1 VALKGNLLFNGDF
14 ETGTTEGWE
23 CGAFGQSCA
32 CLFSASTEAKY
43 RGNYGGLLV
52 AHDYPRSAYLAYD
65 KICSFEEYEA
75 YLYIFYSK
83 LVSGYYVTGLL
94 YGLDDKENLIQNFR
108 LGFCMEEGEWR
119 KYICLLRGYKD
130 ITHFK
135 VGVLFWGSV
144 QGDKCYFDEAKLIP
158 LRSIK
163 GHEIKDYRFF
173 DNVTADK
180 EWWSG
185 ISSFGKAK
193 LRSVLQ
199 VANVSGTSPTLDTE
213 IECYLFE
220 GANMPFILEHSQF
233 TGEGGEIV
241 SIDLPEVA
249 IIKVKYTIG
258 GTDPSFDI
266 YHNLILEPY

>member
-1 VALKGNLLFNGDF
+1 MALKGNLLFNGDF

-23 CGAFGQSCA
+23 CGAFGKECYCS
-32 CLFSASTEAKY
+32 FSADTEAKY

-52 AHDYPRSAYLAYD
+52 AQAYPRSAYIAYD
-65 KICSFEEYEA
+65 KICSFEEHEA

-83 LVSGYYVTGLL
+83 LVSGYYISGIL
-94 YGLDDKENLIQNFR
+94 YGLDDKGNLLQCFR
-108 LGFCMEEGEWR
+108 LGVNLEEGVW
-119 KYICLLRGYKD
+119 KKNIFLLRGYKD

-135 VGVLFWGSV
+135 VGVLYWG
-144 QGDKCYFDEAKLIP
+144 QTTGDKSYFDEAKLIP
-158 LRSIK
+158 LRSVK

-173 DNVTADK
+173 DNVTTDK
-180 EWWSG
+180 EWWSD
-185 ISSFGKAK
+185 IACFGKAK

-220 GANMPFILEHSQF
+220 GADMPITLEHSQF
-233 TGEGGEIV
+233 TGEGYEIAT
-241 SIDLPEVA
+241 IDLPEVTL
-249 IIKVKYTIG
+249 IKVKYTLG
-258 GTDPSFDI
+258 GTSPSFDI